1 MQHVKTTKPKH
12 QQVFETLS
20 REILSGRYQAGQKFP
35 SEAALVNRFHASR
48 ITVGRAVHELQQ
60 RGLVERFAGSGTYV
74 SALTGASR
82 KALVF
87 GLIIP
92 DLGSTEIFEPI
103 CEGIANAPDGAGHAL
118 LWPQGRGAALSKEE
132 QAIQLCEQCIA
143 RKVSGVFF
151 APLEMTASAG
161 EVNRKILSSLKK
173 VGIPTV
179 CLDRRP
185 EETGAGDRC
194 DLVSIDNQR
203 AGYLATEHLWKLGAR
218 RIAFLAFRGQA
229 SSVMGRIAG
238 YRNALLAR
246 GGAGQTNRVFQVESG
261 ERFELPAGAADC
273 DAFVCSND
281 YIAGHLMSTL
291 VGRGIRIPEEA
302 RIVGID
308 DVRYAALLPVP
319 LTTIHQPCREI
330 GRAALRV
337 LLERLAHP
345 KMPARDVLLDCELVI
360 RRSCGS
366 GGSK

>member
-1 MQHVKTTKPKH
+1 MARVKMTKPKH

-20 REILSGRYQAGQKFP
+20 REILSGRYQPGQKLP

-74 SALTGASR
+74 SGGSGGSG
-82 KALVF
+82 KALIF
-87 GLIIP
+87 GLLIP

-103 CEGIANAPDGAGHAL
+103 CEGIANAPGGAGHAL
-118 LWPQGRGAALSKEE
+118 LWPQGSGSALSKDQ

-143 RKVSGVFF
+143 RKVAGVFF
-151 APLEMTASAG
+151 APLEMTAGADA
-161 EVNRKILSSLKK
+161 VNRRILAGLKK
-173 VGIPTV
+173 AGIPTV

-185 EETGAGDRC
+185 ADLGSGDRC

-203 AGYLATEHLWKLGAR
+203 AGQLATEHLVKLGAR

-238 YRNALLAR
+238 YRSALLAR
-246 GGAGQTNRVFQVESG
+246 GGDDRTNRVFHVESG
-261 ERFELPAGAADC
+261 ERFELPAGAAEC

-281 YIAGHLMSTL
+281 HIAGHLMRTL
-291 VGRGIRIPEEA
+291 LTRGIRIPEDA

-319 LTTIHQPCREI
+319 LTTIHQPCGEI
-330 GRAALRV
+330 GRAALQM

-360 RRSCGS
+360 RRSCGAL
-366 GGSK
+366 K